1 MKYDFTQSIWEV
13 IKVYN
18 VGDKSFE
25 TLITMGSFK
34 ESKFKLTGCAGQ
46 GLITIEVVM
55 QKLKKKLKILIVDT
69 FSPGLTLTLYIN
81 QID

>member
-1 MKYDFTQSIWEV
+1 M
-13 IKVYN
+13 
-18 VGDKSFE
+18 GDKSFE

-34 ESKFKLTGCAGQ
+34 ESKFKLTCAGQ

-55 QKLKKKLKILIVDT
+55 QKLKKKLKIFIVDT
-69 FSPGLTLTLYIN
+69 FSPWLTLTLYIN

>member
-1 MKYDFTQSIWEV
+1 MLFFPVNFPEQFEICFTRSIWEV
-13 IKVYN
+13 IKFYN

-34 ESKFKLTGCAGQ
+34 ESKFKLTCCAGQ

-55 QKLKKKLKILIVDT
+55 QKLKKVENFDC
-69 FSPGLTLTLYIN
+69 
-81 QID
+81 

>member
-1 MKYDFTQSIWEV
+1 MYIQLFCQDELMKTCIQCTVASTQRGRL
-13 IKVYN
+13 KFYN

-34 ESKFKLTGCAGQ
+34 ESKFKLTCCAGQ

-55 QKLKKKLKILIVDT
+55 QKLKKVENFDC
-69 FSPGLTLTLYIN
+69 
-81 QID
+81 

>member
-1 MKYDFTQSIWEV
+1 MKYAFTRSIWEV
-13 IKVYN
+13 IKFYN

-34 ESKFKLTGCAGQ
+34 ESKFKLTCAGQ

-55 QKLKKKLKILIVDT
+55 QKLKKVENFDCNDT

-81 QID
+81 QFD

>member
-1 MKYDFTQSIWEV
+1 MLFFPVNFPEQFEICFTRSIWEV
-13 IKVYN
+13 IKFYN

-34 ESKFKLTGCAGQ
+34 ESKFKLTCCAGQ

-55 QKLKKKLKILIVDT
+55 QKLKK
-69 FSPGLTLTLYIN
+69 S
-81 QID
+81 

>member
-1 MKYDFTQSIWEV
+1 M
-13 IKVYN
+13 
-18 VGDKSFE
+18 GDESFE

-34 ESKFKLTGCAGQ
+34 VSKFKLTCCAGQ

-81 QID
+81 QMD

>member
-1 MKYDFTQSIWEV
+1 MKYAFTRSIWEV
-13 IKVYN
+13 IKFYN

-25 TLITMGSFK
+25 TLIMMGSFK
-34 ESKFKLTGCAGQ
+34 ESKFKLTCCAGQ

-55 QKLKKKLKILIVDT
+55 QKLKKVEILIVDT

-81 QID
+81 QFD

>member
-1 MKYDFTQSIWEV
+1 MKYAFTRSIWEV
-13 IKVYN
+13 IKFYN

-34 ESKFKLTGCAGQ
+34 ESKFKLTCCAGQ

-55 QKLKKKLKILIVDT
+55 QKLKKLKILIVDT

-81 QID
+81 QFD